1 MVYLT
6 MTQQSTLAGP
16 WSWSYLIPSLIGV
29 VSRGRCGVRL
39 PPPHPVS
46 CFCLFS
52 WFILIFATNFIA
64 IWNSRISQPF
74 LNFVQYRSPKRLD
87 LIKCHESPWVAI
99 RLAERKSIITWG
111 HPQNFKWPRTFVMT
125 SFFVIV
131 LIEICFHRYFTKK
144 FLIWRKWSIVVQHVG
159 HDLSNRDNLSRS
171 SQYISAESII
181 NLIIS

>member
-1 MVYLT
+1 MQTFFIEEV
-6 MTQQSTLAGP
+6 
-16 WSWSYLIPSLIGV
+16 I
-29 VSRGRCGVRL
+29 
-39 PPPHPVS
+39 
-46 CFCLFS
+46 FC
-52 WFILIFATNFIA
+52 ILL
-64 IWNSRISQPF
+64 SRIYENNYPDNLINSLAEHFFIKSLSQPF
-74 LNFVQYRSPKRLD
+74 LNFVLYRSPKRLD

-144 FLIWRKWSIVVQHVG
+144 FLIWRKWSIVVQHMG
-159 HDLSNRDNLSRS
+159 HDLSNRDSLSRS

-181 NLIIS
+181 NLIVS